1 MKQKHR
7 SSEKL
12 ERNSVWIVIPA
23 YNEDSA
29 IQSVIESVRTAGYEN
44 VLVVD
49 DGSRDNTAAKAKGAG
64 ADVLTHLI
72 NRGQG
77 AALKTGIEYI
87 GEAYHPKSIVTFD
100 ADGQHQAQD
109 IDSLVRPI
117 LRGDIDI
124 VLGSRFI
131 EHQETIPFFRKV
143 ILKLGTLFTN
153 FTSHVS
159 LTDTHN
165 GFRALGPKA
174 YQHIRITHRG
184 MEHASDIIDE
194 ISRNKLRYCEV
205 PVRVLYSEYSLGKGQ
220 KTSHFIKLGIKILLR
235 KLL

>member
-1 MKQKHR
+1 MKREH
-7 SSEKL
+7 SSPENL
-12 ERNSVWIVIPA
+12 ERNSVWVVIPA
-23 YNEDSA
+23 YNEEPA
-29 IQSVIESVRTAGYEN
+29 IQSVVESVRTAGYKN

-49 DGSRDNTAAKAKGAG
+49 DGSRDNTAAKAKEAG

-143 ILKLGTLFTN
+143 IL
-153 FTSHVS
+153 SWRH
-159 LTDTHN
+159 
-165 GFRALGPKA
+165 
-174 YQHIRITHRG
+174 
-184 MEHASDIIDE
+184 
-194 ISRNKLRYCEV
+194 
-205 PVRVLYSEYSLGKGQ
+205 
-220 KTSHFIKLGIKILLR
+220 
-235 KLL
+235 

>member
-87 GEAYHPKSIVTFD
+87 GEMYHPRSIVTFD
-100 ADGQHQAQD
+100 ADGQHQARD

-117 LRGDIDI
+117 LNGNVDI

-131 EHQETIPFFRKV
+131 EHHETIPFFRKM

-205 PVRVLYSEYSLGKGQ
+205 PVHVLYSEYSLGKGQ
-220 KTSHFIKLGIKILLR
+220 KTSHFIALGIKILLR